1 VKIARVT
8 VLLLLLPSVLAA
20 QSVEERLARLE
31 SEVRELREENRALKT
46 QLGVEVA
53 ARSSEVAVKPAASVP
68 KMTIGGFIHA
78 QAESGGQV
86 DPRFSDDN
94 DRFYVRRARLNT
106 QGKFVEHFD
115 FKVEMELSGALGASS
130 GMRAQMTD
138 AFITWTQHPAA
149 SLRLGQF
156 KSPYGFEHLYA
167 DQRLPT
173 PERALGTDRLTL
185 GRQIG
190 LQLFGE
196 LANKRLTYA
205 VGAFNGNG
213 VNTSV
218 NDDDGLITVARLAG
232 KVYEAKRVRW
242 SVGVD
247 GFRGEDRAVTVAP
260 ELGFAG
266 NTFAGERHGWGV
278 DTQVTAGPVELW
290 VEALNTTHDP
300 LSGVTRDSQS
310 LMVQGSYW
318 LTKKLQAVGRLESF
332 EPSANVDALTGW
344 LIGGSYS
351 IKGDDVKLQLNYVR
365 GEHDD
370 RLIARVQTVF

>member
-1 VKIARVT
+1 MKIARLT
-8 VLLLLLPSVLAA
+8 LLLLLLPSVLAA
-20 QSVEERLARLE
+20 QGVEERLAKLE
-31 SEVRELREENRALKT
+31 SEVRELREENRALKA

-53 ARSSEVAVKPAASVP
+53 ARTEEVAVEPAGSVP

-78 QAESGGQV
+78 QAESGGVV
-86 DPRFSDDN
+86 DPRFPDDN
-94 DRFYVRRARLNT
+94 DRFYVRRARLST

-115 FKVEMELSGALGASS
+115 FKVEMELSGALGAAS
-130 GMRAQMTD
+130 GMRTQMTD

-156 KSPYGFEHLYA
+156 KSPYGFEQLYP

-205 VGAFNGNG
+205 LGAFNGNG

-218 NDDDGLITVARLAG
+218 NDDEGLLTVGRLAG
-232 KVYEAKRVRW
+232 KVYETKGIRW

-266 NTFAGERHGWGV
+266 NTFAGNRHGWGV
-278 DTQVTAGPVELW
+278 DTQVVAGPVELW

-300 LSGVTRDSQS
+300 LAGVTRDSRS

-318 LTKKLQAVGRLESF
+318 LTKKLQAIGRWESF
-332 EPSANVDALTGW
+332 EPSANVDALSGW
-344 LIGGSYS
+344 LIGGSYA